1 MLSLFE
7 VTMKSL
13 IYSIL
18 LVVILPLIACA
29 APSKVLPT
37 EDVHDFGSVPAGP
50 VLEHTFSF
58 RNAGGQVLV
67 IRKVTAT

>member
-1 MLSLFE
+1 M
-7 VTMKSL
+7 
-13 IYSIL
+13 IL
-18 LVVILPLIACA
+18 LVVMVPLFACA

-37 EDVHDFGSVPAGP
+37 EGVHDFGSVPAGP
-50 VLEHTFSF
+50 VLEHQFTF